1 MMKRKLLFI
10 LLASLLA
17 CSCGTSYK
25 RTLSDYTIDN
35 RRAVY
40 SATEMVI
47 FLDDPAR
54 TRKNADK
61 VFDSWIQS
69 RNMQRSITG
78 RRLLSVAPKE
88 EGCNLTYDFRMV
100 DGTQQ
105 RVTLVVPEFR
115 QQYRKKRNR
124 NSMFVNGRVYNL

>member
-1 MMKRKLLFI
+1 MKRKLLFI
-10 LLASLLA
+10 LLALLIA

-35 RRAVY
+35 RRVMYA
-40 SATEMVI
+40 ATEMVI

-69 RNMQRSITG
+69 RNMQRSVTG

-88 EGCNLTYDFRMV
+88 DGCNLTYDFRMV

>member
-1 MMKRKLLFI
+1 MKRKLLFI

-25 RTLSDYTIDN
+25 RTLSDYTINN
-35 RRAVY
+35 RRVVY

-69 RNMQRSITG
+69 RNMQRSVTG

-88 EGCNLTYDFRMV
+88 DGCNLTYDFRMV

>member
-1 MMKRKLLFI
+1 MKRKLLFI
-10 LLASLLA
+10 LLASIMV

-35 RRAVY
+35 RRVMY
-40 SATEMVI
+40 SAAEMVI
-47 FLDDPAR
+47 YLDDPAR

-69 RNMQRSITG
+69 RNMQRTVTG
-78 RRLLSVAPKE
+78 RRLLSVATKE
-88 EGCNLTYDFRMV
+88 DGCNLIYDFRMV

-124 NSMFVNGRVYNL
+124 NSMFVNGRIYNL

>member
-1 MMKRKLLFI
+1 MKRKLLFI

-35 RRAVY
+35 RRVVY